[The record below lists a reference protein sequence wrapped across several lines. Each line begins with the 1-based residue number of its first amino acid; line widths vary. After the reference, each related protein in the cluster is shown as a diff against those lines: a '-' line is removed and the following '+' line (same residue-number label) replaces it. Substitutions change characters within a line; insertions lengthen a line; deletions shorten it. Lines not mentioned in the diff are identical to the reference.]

1 LKKIAVAV
9 LILFLLSCTIP
20 AYADYVMSDGTTVKW
35 LGGNQIQVTD
45 PTTGQTYTTTGIMTP
60 DGHLVPPQK
69 VAASGGQLN
78 TTIKTNSG
86 QTATLS
92 VSPGYTINGTSY
104 YYAGTDNT
112 LIAVSNGQ
120 VSAVSANRM
129 GDRLVPTSALSDS
142 KQMQAV
148 VAAINAT
155 GGWFNYSGSTYSG
168 YNSSGSGG
176 QNGGSR
182 TNADNSTMLGNAHII
197 GDLRTV
203 RVVKPDGSE
212 MLVNG
217 VEFQGGWASDGAY
230 VVPYKDLT
238 QDQINYLK
246 QSGFMYD
253 DKAGVFILQFTK
265 KTDKYANN
273 WDWKPR
279 KGKVITGDPS
289 IDEAITEILQEHGIK
304 VPDQI
309 VGTLDQSAPVMVK
322 LRNYYHDLANYF
334 GSDAFRGAGD
344 AAIFL
349 DQFTNYQD
357 FINTV
362 LNYATRS
369 GIATFRIPG
378 DNPDGTS
385 PTLPSQSS
393 SSPQNNNPP
402 AVSTP
407 PSSGNTTVSNNTPSI
422 RQVTADSVHATIT
435 INKTPNFVF
444 TKWHTD
450 ANGYPAYMDITIKW
464 KNVEI
469 GSIIDTPTGPRE
481 VRTPAYVTKVE
492 ALHNIHRY
500 TNYLL
505 EDDNWE
511 TEYPVMQNIDLAN
524 QEATFRFMY
533 RKAGQEDST
542 LYFKL
547 YLNGTDKY
555 FCVYVHIPVNGFN
568 ATLFQDNQNSSS
580 NPGFKTSNPNW
591 QQTNIQ
597 TETITF

>member
-1 LKKIAVAV
+1 MKKIAAAV
-9 LILFLLSCTIP
+9 LIIFLLSCIVP
-20 AYADYVMSDGTTVKW
+20 AYADYTMSDGTTVKW

-45 PTTGQTYTTTGIMTP
+45 PTTGQTYITTGIMTP

-69 VAASGGQLN
+69 VASSGGTLN
-78 TTIKTNSG
+78 TTITTDSG
-86 QTATLS
+86 QTATLA
-92 VSPGYTINGTSY
+92 VTPGYSINGTSY

-120 VSAVSANRM
+120 VSTVDATRM

-155 GGWFNYSGSTYSG
+155 GGWFNYNGSTYSG
-168 YNSSGSGG
+168 YNNSGNGG
-176 QNGGSR
+176 QNSASR
-182 TNADNSTMLGNAHII
+182 MNSTNTTMLGNATLI

-203 RVVKPDGSE
+203 RIVKPDGSE

-217 VEFQGGWASDGAY
+217 AEFQGGWASDGAY
-230 VVPYKDLT
+230 VVPYRGLT
-238 QDQINYLK
+238 QDEIDYLK
-246 QSGFMYD
+246 QAGFMYD
-253 DKAGVFILQFTK
+253 DKTGIFILQFTK
-265 KTDKYANN
+265 KTAQYANN

-279 KGKVITGDPS
+279 TGYVITGDPS
-289 IDEAITEILQEHGIK
+289 IDEAIAEILQEHGIT
-304 VPDQI
+304 VPDKI
-309 VGTLDQSAPVMVK
+309 VGTLDQSAPVIKK
-322 LRNYYHDLANYF
+322 LRSYYDDLVSYF
-334 GSDAFRGAGD
+334 GSDAFTGIGD

-349 DQFTNYQD
+349 DQFDNYQD
-357 FINTV
+357 FINEV
-362 LNYATRS
+362 LNYATHS

-385 PTLPSQSS
+385 PTPPS
-393 SSPQNNNPP
+393 QNNNPP
-402 AVSTP
+402 VVSTP
-407 PSSGNTTVSNNTPSI
+407 PSGSNTPSSDSI
-422 RQVTADSVHATIT
+422 PPVRQLTADDVHATIT

-450 ANGYPAYMDITIKW
+450 ENGYPAYMDITIKW

-481 VRTPAYVTKVE
+481 VRTPAYVTKVV
-492 ALHNIHRY
+492 AFHNIHRY

-511 TEYPVMQNIDLAN
+511 TEYPVMQSIDLAN
-524 QEATFRFMY
+524 QQATFRFMY

-568 ATLFQDNQNSSS
+568 TTFFQDNQDHS

-597 TETITF
+597 TETISF

>member
-1 LKKIAVAV
+1 MKKIAAAV
-9 LILFLLSCTIP
+9 LIIFLLSCVVP
-20 AYADYVMSDGTTVKW
+20 VYADYTMDDGTKVHW
-35 LGGNQIQVTD
+35 LGGNQIEVTNPD
-45 PTTGQTYTTTGIMTP
+45 GTKYVTTGIMTNN
-60 DGHLVPPQK
+60 GHLVPPEK
-69 VAASGGQLN
+69 VASSGQLN
-78 TTIKTNSG
+78 TSITTDTGQRDTI
-86 QTATLS
+86 S
-92 VSPGYTINGTSY
+92 VSPGYSVNGTNYYYNGTS
-104 YYAGTDNT
+104 NS
-112 LIAVSNGQ
+112 LIAISNGQ
-120 VSAVSANRM
+120 VSTVDAVRM
-129 GDRLVPTSALSDS
+129 GDR
-142 KQMQAV
+142 V
-148 VAAINAT
+148 VATSLLNDSNTKQALLDAINAT
-155 GGWFNYSGSTYSG
+155 GGFFNYSGSTYSG

-182 TNADNSTMLGNAHII
+182 TNADNSTMLGNATII
-197 GDLRTV
+197 GDMRTV
-203 RVVKPDGSE
+203 RIVKPDGSE

-230 VVPYKDLT
+230 VVPYKSLT
-238 QDQINYLK
+238 QDEIDYLK
-246 QSGFMYD
+246 QAGFMYD
-253 DKAGVFILQFTK
+253 EKTGVFILQFTK
-265 KTDKYANN
+265 KTAQYANN

-279 KGKVITGDPS
+279 TGKVITGDPA
-289 IDEAITEILQEHGIK
+289 IDEAIAAILEEHGVS
-304 VPDQI
+304 VPDEI
-309 VGTLDQSAPVMVK
+309 VGTLNKNAPVIK
-322 LRNYYHDLANYF
+322 ILQDYYQDLANYF
-334 GSDAFRGAGD
+334 GSDAFRSPGD
-344 AAIFL
+344 VVIFL

-357 FINTV
+357 FINEV
-362 LNYATRS
+362 LNYATHS

-385 PTLPSQSS
+385 PTPPPQNS
-393 SSPQNNNPP
+393 SSPQNNNPS
-402 AVSTP
+402 AVSTS
-407 PSSGNTTVSNNTPSI
+407 PSSSNTAASNNTPPI

-450 ANGYPAYMDITIKW
+450 EKGYPAYMDITIKW

-469 GSIIDTPTGPRE
+469 GSIIDTPIGPRE

-492 ALHNIHRY
+492 AFHNIHRY

-568 ATLFQDNQNSSS
+568 TTFFQDNQNSSS

>member
-1 LKKIAVAV
+1 LKKIAAAI
-9 LILFLLSCTIP
+9 LIIYLLYCSVP
-20 AYADYVMSDGTTVKW
+20 AYADYKMSDGTTVKW

-69 VAASGGQLN
+69 VASSGGQLN
-78 TTIKTNSG
+78 TTITTASG

-92 VSPGYTINGTSY
+92 VSPGYSINGTNY

-120 VSAVSANRM
+120 VSTVNATRM
-129 GDRLVPTSALSDS
+129 GDRVIPASALSDS

-148 VAAINAT
+148 SAAVSAT
-155 GGWFNYSGSTYSG
+155 GGWWNYSGSTYSG
-168 YNSSGSGG
+168 YNDSGSGR
-176 QNGGSR
+176 QYGSNT
-182 TNADNSTMLGNAHII
+182 TNSTNSTMLGNATLI
-197 GDLRTV
+197 GDGRTLKV
-203 RVVKPDGSE
+203 EKPDGST
-212 MLVNG
+212 LLLNAT
-217 VEFQGGWASDGAY
+217 EFQGGWASDGAY
-230 VVPYKDLT
+230 VIPYSSLDKSTID
-238 QDQINYLK
+238 YLK
-246 QSGFMYD
+246 QSGFVYD
-253 DKAGVFILQFTK
+253 DKTGVFILQFTK
-265 KTDKYANN
+265 QTAQYANE
-273 WDWKPR
+273 WDWKPQV
-279 KGKVITGDPS
+279 GKVVTGDPS
-289 IDEAITEILQEHGIK
+289 IDNAIAEILKEHGIN
-304 VPDQI
+304 VPDKV
-309 VGTLDQSAPVMVK
+309 VGTLNQSAPVMVK
-322 LRNYYHDLANYF
+322 LQQYYDELVNYF
-334 GSDAFRGAGD
+334 GSDAFRGVGD
-344 AAIFL
+344 VVTFL
-349 DQFTNYQD
+349 DQFDNYQD

-385 PTLPSQSS
+385 PTPPPQNS

-407 PSSGNTTVSNNTPSI
+407 PSSGSTTASSNTPPI

-450 ANGYPAYMDITIKW
+450 EKGYPAYMDITIKW

-469 GSIIDTPTGPRE
+469 GSVIDTPDGPHE
-481 VRTPAYVTKVE
+481 VRTQAYVTNVV
-492 ALHNIHRY
+492 AFHNIHRY
-500 TNYLL
+500 TNYLFP
-505 EDDNWE
+505 DDNWE

-568 ATLFQDNQNSSS
+568 TTFFQDNQNSSS

>member
-1 LKKIAVAV
+1 
-9 LILFLLSCTIP
+9 
-20 AYADYVMSDGTTVKW
+20 M
-35 LGGNQIQVTD
+35 
-45 PTTGQTYTTTGIMTP
+45 
-60 DGHLVPPQK
+60 
-69 VAASGGQLN
+69 
-78 TTIKTNSG
+78 
-86 QTATLS
+86 
-92 VSPGYTINGTSY
+92 
-104 YYAGTDNT
+104 
-112 LIAVSNGQ
+112 
-120 VSAVSANRM
+120 
-129 GDRLVPTSALSDS
+129 
-142 KQMQAV
+142 
-148 VAAINAT
+148 
-155 GGWFNYSGSTYSG
+155 
-168 YNSSGSGG
+168 
-176 QNGGSR
+176 
-182 TNADNSTMLGNAHII
+182 
-197 GDLRTV
+197 
-203 RVVKPDGSE
+203 
-212 MLVNG
+212 
-217 VEFQGGWASDGAY
+217 
-230 VVPYKDLT
+230 
-238 QDQINYLK
+238 
-246 QSGFMYD
+246 
-253 DKAGVFILQFTK
+253 
-265 KTDKYANN
+265 
-273 WDWKPR
+273 
-279 KGKVITGDPS
+279 
-289 IDEAITEILQEHGIK
+289 
-304 VPDQI
+304 
-309 VGTLDQSAPVMVK
+309 
-322 LRNYYHDLANYF
+322 
-334 GSDAFRGAGD
+334 
-344 AAIFL
+344 

-362 LNYATRS
+362 LNYATSS

-481 VRTPAYVTKVE
+481 VRTPAYVTKVV
-492 ALHNIHRY
+492 AFHNIHRY

-511 TEYPVMQNIDLAN
+511 TEYPVMENIDIAN
-524 QEATFRFMY
+524 QQATFRFMY

-568 ATLFQDNQNSSS
+568 ATFFQDNQDHS

>member
-1 LKKIAVAV
+1 LKKIAAAV
-9 LILFLLSCTIP
+9 LIIFLLSCVMP
-20 AYADYVMSDGTTVKW
+20 VYADYTMSDGTKVHW
-35 LGGNQIQVTD
+35 LGGNQIEVTNPD
-45 PTTGQTYTTTGIMTP
+45 GTKYVTTGIMT
-60 DGHLVPPQK
+60 DNGHLVPPEK
-69 VAASGGQLN
+69 VASSGGKLSASI
-78 TTIKTNSG
+78 TTDTG
-86 QTATLS
+86 QRDTIS
-92 VSPGYTINGTSY
+92 VSPGYSVNGTNYYYNGTS
-104 YYAGTDNT
+104 NS
-112 LIAVSNGQ
+112 LIAISNGK
-120 VSAVSANRM
+120 VNNVDAVRM
-129 GDRLVPTSALSDS
+129 GDRVIATSLLNDSSTKQALLD
-142 KQMQAV
+142 
-148 VAAINAT
+148 AINAT
-155 GGWFNYSGSTYSG
+155 GGFFNYSGSTYSG
-168 YNSSGSGG
+168 YNGSGSGG
-176 QNGGSR
+176 NISSYYS
-182 TNADNSTMLGNAHII
+182 NATNSTMLGNAAII
-197 GDLRTV
+197 GDMRTV
-203 RVVKPDGSE
+203 RIVKPDGSE

-217 VEFQGGWASDGAY
+217 VEFQGGWAGDGAY
-230 VVPYKDLT
+230 VVPYKSLT

-246 QSGFMYD
+246 QAGFMYD
-253 DKAGVFILQFTK
+253 EKTGVFILQFTK
-265 KTDKYANN
+265 KTAQYANN

-279 KGKVITGDPS
+279 KGYVITGDPA
-289 IDEAITEILQEHGIK
+289 IDEAIFAVIGARDINIPEE
-304 VPDQI
+304 V
-309 VGTLDQSAPVMVK
+309 VGRLDKSAPVMVK
-322 LRNYYHDLANYF
+322 LQQFYQAMADYVGHDVIENPGTALIVADFF
-334 GSDAFRGAGD
+334 GTAE
-344 AAIFL
+344 
-349 DQFTNYQD
+349 D
-357 FINTV
+357 FVNEV
-362 LNYATRS
+362 LNYATSS

-385 PTLPSQSS
+385 PTPPPQNS

-402 AVSTP
+402 AVSTS
-407 PSSGNTTVSNNTPSI
+407 PSGSNTAASNNTPPV
-422 RQVTADSVHATIT
+422 RQVTADAVHATIT

-450 ANGYPAYMDITIKW
+450 EKGYPAYMDITIKW

-481 VRTPAYVTKVE
+481 VRTPAYVTKVV
-492 ALHNIHRY
+492 AFHNIHRY

-524 QEATFRFMY
+524 QQATFRFMY

-568 ATLFQDNQNSSS
+568 ATFFQDNQNSSS